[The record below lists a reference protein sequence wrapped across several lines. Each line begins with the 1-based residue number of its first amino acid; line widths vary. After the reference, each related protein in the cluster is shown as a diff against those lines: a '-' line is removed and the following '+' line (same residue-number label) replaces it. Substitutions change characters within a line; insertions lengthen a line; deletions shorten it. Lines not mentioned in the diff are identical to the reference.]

1 MNDHAMKTI
10 ILLVAA
16 ALMSACQSNDKPS
29 FPANPTDSGSR
40 YSDFN
45 LPGSQMAEQ
54 NTDLED

>member
-1 MNDHAMKTI
+1 MIDDAMKTA
-10 ILLVAA
+10 LLLCVT
-16 ALMSACQSNDKPS
+16 ALLAACQTNNKPS
-29 FPANPTDSGSR
+29 FPSNPTDSGSR

>member
-1 MNDHAMKTI
+1 MIDHAMKTI
-10 ILLVAA
+10 ILLGVAA
-16 ALMSACQSNDKPS
+16 LLAACQTNDKPS
-29 FPANPTDSGSR
+29 FPSNPTDSGSR